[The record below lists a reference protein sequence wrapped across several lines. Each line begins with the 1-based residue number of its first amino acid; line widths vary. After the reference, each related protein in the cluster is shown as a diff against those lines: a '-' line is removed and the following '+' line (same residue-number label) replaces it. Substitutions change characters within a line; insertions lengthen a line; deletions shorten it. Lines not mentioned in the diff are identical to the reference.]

1 MSGSRKVLATASALL
16 ALFAASSVFLLQQVD
31 RVRTGATLEEFLY
44 ISSPKMLKRLSLG
57 YEGLLADVYWTRAV
71 QYYGGMHHAGGGRYE
86 LLQPLLHITTQLDP
100 NLIPAYEFGSTFLAA
115 KPPAGAGLPEK
126 AIELVQYG
134 ISNNPDNWR
143 LYYDLGFIYY
153 DQKDYRNAADAFLRG
168 SKVPNA
174 HPFLKILAAQM
185 AEHGGETETAQMLW
199 TAAYE
204 TTTDKYIRANA
215 AAHLRALKAEQ
226 DVTQL
231 EKIIEIYRQRTGHAP
246 ASFAQLAAEGYLR
259 GVPVDPVG
267 NPYRLTR
274 GGHVEVRDPDRL
286 PFLEKGL
293 PEGYVPPVA
302 PRIAP
307 VE

>member
-1 MSGSRKVLATASALL
+1 MKGPGKVLAL
-16 ALFAASSVFLLQQVD
+16 AGGLFVLFAVSSVFLLQRVD
-31 RVRTGATLEEFLY
+31 QLRSGATLEEFLY

-57 YEGLLADVYWTRAV
+57 YDGLLADVYWTRAV
-71 QYYGGMHHAGGGRYE
+71 QYYGGMHHTGGGRYE

-153 DQKDYRNAADAFLRG
+153 DQKDYRNAAEAFLRG

-185 AEHGGETETAQMLW
+185 AEHGDETETAQMLW

-215 AAHLRALKAEQ
+215 VAHLRALKAEQ

-231 EKIIEIYRQRTGHAP
+231 EKIIQAYEQRTGRVP
-246 ASFAQLAAEGYLR
+246 SSFRQLAAEGFLR
-259 GVPVDPVG
+259 GVPVDPLG
-267 NPYRLTR
+267 NVYRLTR
-274 GGHVEVRDPDRL
+274 DGRVEVQDPDQL

-293 PEGYVPPVA
+293 PPGYVPPVA